1 VIRHAVLVGWG
12 SDREIL
18 VAQDGRLAV
27 YDIRGSKRK
36 ETTIR
41 VRSATDAFLR

>member
-1 VIRHAVLVGWG
+1 V

-27 YDIRGSKRK
+27 YDIRDSRRK

-41 VRSATDAFLR
+41 VRRAADAFLR